1 MVKYCQECGAELEDD
16 AKFCDGCGNKV
27 DDDLETLA
35 SEDKIINK
43 PSDGSILSKIENLL
57 FLKDGNGV
65 KKLNIK
71 LVGIV
76 AIILII
82 LLAIV
87 FGGALTPKTTYEF
100 DGYNLTIPSDYQASY
115 GKTFSGDVSSRV
127 EVFNGD
133 GLTIGFIDPLGVD
146 NNNFF
151 DENYVLN
158 DLTSGGNVEEATIGG
173 HSGYLVEKNAND
185 AYDAYFYFKED
196 DASVWKIGTT
206 DNYPYNHY
214 SEGSYDNLKLIV
226 EGFQLT

>member
-82 LLAIV
+82 LL
-87 FGGALTPKTTYEF
+87 FT
-100 DGYNLTIPSDYQASY
+100 
-115 GKTFSGDVSSRV
+115 VS
-127 EVFNGD
+127 
-133 GLTIGFIDPLGVD
+133 
-146 NNNFF
+146 
-151 DENYVLN
+151 
-158 DLTSGGNVEEATIGG
+158 
-173 HSGYLVEKNAND
+173 
-185 AYDAYFYFKED
+185 FYFLY
-196 DASVWKIGTT
+196 SLYYRFSLN
-206 DNYPYNHY
+206 NYKRVFPLSFPSSIYHLYNTLNY
-214 SEGSYDNLKLIV
+214 LG
-226 EGFQLT
+226 